1 MSVHFSLNEIRK
13 VTIEAHKAHRHGV
26 TSICMLE
33 TCSESI
39 CKPLKLIFKS
49 HLVQKIFLSEKKGN
63 ISYKYKENRPSETV
77 GLSYFSWYVVKFEY
91 LIYDIMFLYVTEILL
106 DKNFV
111 YVNPPGCNP
120 GNSQSNQHIKHVL
133 ALNIIMDLEK
143 SSIKQTFLL
152 NYNIKELFTNYSKI
166 GSKKAS

>member
-1 MSVHFSLNEIRK
+1 M
-13 VTIEAHKAHRHGV
+13 
-26 TSICMLE
+26 
-33 TCSESI
+33 
-39 CKPLKLIFKS
+39 
-49 HLVQKIFLSEKKGN
+49 
-63 ISYKYKENRPSETV
+63 
-77 GLSYFSWYVVKFEY
+77 
-91 LIYDIMFLYVTEILL
+91 LL

-111 YVNPPGCNP
+111 YENPPGCNP

>member
-1 MSVHFSLNEIRK
+1 MIVHFSLNEIWK
-13 VTIEAHKAHRHGV
+13 IIIEAHRHGV
-26 TSICMLE
+26 TSICRLE
-33 TCSESI
+33 ICGKFI
-39 CKPLKLIFKS
+39 CKPRKSNLQISPGSKDFLIR
-49 HLVQKIFLSEKKGN
+49 IDKGN
-63 ISYKYKENRPSETV
+63 ISYRYKENRPSETV

-91 LIYDIMFLYVTEILL
+91 LIYDMFLYVAEMLL

-111 YVNPPGCNP
+111 YENPSGFNP

-133 ALNIIMDLEK
+133 ALSIIMDLEK
-143 SSIKQTFLL
+143 SPSIYQTFLL